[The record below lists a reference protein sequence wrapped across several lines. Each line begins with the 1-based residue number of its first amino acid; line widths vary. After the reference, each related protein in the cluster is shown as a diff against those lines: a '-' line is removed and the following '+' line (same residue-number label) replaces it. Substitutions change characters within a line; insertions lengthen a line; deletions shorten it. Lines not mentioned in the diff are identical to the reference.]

1 MDGWVEA
8 LLEHAA
14 QQALLPLSALLR
26 CGGASRRWRE
36 AVRCAL
42 PTLRALDF
50 RGCEARVTG
59 PDVLAVLARVAGATL
74 AAVYLANCRRLGAA
88 DVEQVLA
95 RVAATCPGV
104 AEVDVT
110 GCRTRAIV
118 RAVAVR
124 ARDAL
129 AAASPLGLY
138 VLLEALRR
146 AGEEE
151 EEEEVEEEEAAGD
164 RCSFRR
170 VCAHLRTLPP
180 PRLVLDPEFAPEENA
195 GDSEW
200 EEEIEGDS
208 DYDSEED
215 DTPDYLK
222 RLLGKEVSEGSGWAA
237 ALLLGVSFGVDDDG
251 DARMC
256 ACNAIADHRS
266 GRRVLHVAA
275 ERGDADMVALLLR
288 ARARVGPEDE
298 DGTTPLL
305 LACRTGHLELAT
317 MLLDEGAD
325 ASAANDQDDT
335 PLLAAVA
342 AGNAQLASVLE
353 DRGAAVAA
361 SRLDGASVLA
371 LAMLSHDEA
380 CIKFALA
387 QRLTGQDTLDVCAV
401 ANGLAEAFLDP
412 AQIGAWI
419 RGGAA
424 PRALVGEIGALLSS
438 ADLGAAVKAQL
449 EDVRAFLSHHE
460 DMLADRSRWPMPE
473 AEQVVAQLASQEP
486 DATFAR
492 VAPGAWDAAML
503 AGIIRWKNKPQARR
517 WCRQTHTTGGTV
529 HAMTVSPDG
538 SRLAHVAGSWS
549 KVVVRDF
556 QTGFVVLEL
565 SGHLDGLTSV
575 SWNNDGTKLASGSM
589 DQTVKRWDLS
599 TGACLLTQYVDGD
612 VNSIQFS
619 PSGDIIAA
627 GCEDG
632 TVQLIDVATAEVT
645 RALSID
651 AGFGGM
657 HSVSFSPSGDII
669 AVGRRSG
676 KFYFVDAAAGQVK
689 SSVSVDG
696 EVCSVAYTPDGT
708 KLAAGLGYPSH
719 SMLIFDTQNN
729 EQLCQLKGHRYV
741 LSVCLPLPDFFIS
754 KLFF

>member
-1 MDGWVEA
+1 
-8 LLEHAA
+8 
-14 QQALLPLSALLR
+14 
-26 CGGASRRWRE
+26 
-36 AVRCAL
+36 
-42 PTLRALDF
+42 
-50 RGCEARVTG
+50 
-59 PDVLAVLARVAGATL
+59 
-74 AAVYLANCRRLGAA
+74 
-88 DVEQVLA
+88 
-95 RVAATCPGV
+95 
-104 AEVDVT
+104 
-110 GCRTRAIV
+110 
-118 RAVAVR
+118 
-124 ARDAL
+124 
-129 AAASPLGLY
+129 
-138 VLLEALRR
+138 
-146 AGEEE
+146 
-151 EEEEVEEEEAAGD
+151 
-164 RCSFRR
+164 
-170 VCAHLRTLPP
+170 
-180 PRLVLDPEFAPEENA
+180 
-195 GDSEW
+195 
-200 EEEIEGDS
+200 
-208 DYDSEED
+208 
-215 DTPDYLK
+215 
-222 RLLGKEVSEGSGWAA
+222 
-237 ALLLGVSFGVDDDG
+237 
-251 DARMC
+251 
-256 ACNAIADHRS
+256 
-266 GRRVLHVAA
+266 
-275 ERGDADMVALLLR
+275 
-288 ARARVGPEDE
+288 
-298 DGTTPLL
+298 
-305 LACRTGHLELAT
+305 
-317 MLLDEGAD
+317 
-325 ASAANDQDDT
+325 
-335 PLLAAVA
+335 
-342 AGNAQLASVLE
+342 
-353 DRGAAVAA
+353 
-361 SRLDGASVLA
+361 
-371 LAMLSHDEA
+371 
-380 CIKFALA
+380 
-387 QRLTGQDTLDVCAV
+387 
-401 ANGLAEAFLDP
+401 
-412 AQIGAWI
+412 
-419 RGGAA
+419 
-424 PRALVGEIGALLSS
+424 
-438 ADLGAAVKAQL
+438 
-449 EDVRAFLSHHE
+449 VRAFLSHHE

-589 DQTVKRWDLS
+589 DQTVKLWDLS
-599 TGACLLTQYVDGD
+599 TGACLSTQYVDSDVNSIQFSTSGDTIAAGCDDGTVQIIDVATAEIKRVLRVDGCYNIDFAPCGNKLAASCRTQLDDISSVKIFSQEGSTGNFVCHDARVDGD